1 MEWKYRVTQDISSDP
16 MLWQFLPFGIL
27 ATASCWIRLN
37 LRISR
42 IGISEGQQC
51 FDDLTHTCTAIFSNG
66 FGYFVNID
74 FGFEDF
80 PELWSLTML
89 WWSHRHPFVHIF
101 LVNFDSS
108 SFFSRY
114 LISTMRSSKI
124 LYWTNLNE
132 FSISPAPHSWR
143 QQKEANLGN
152 FVQRFPSNSN
162 PTTDFL
168 DIFTF
173 FQNFFRAFLSSWF
186 VCKAQGVVKLLKFDF
201 PHKFCRKWR
210 ACWFNFHFGRKP
222 WIRD

>member
-27 ATASCWIRLN
+27 ATASCWIRLKVGN

-51 FDDLTHTCTAIFSNG
+51 FDDLTHTCPAIFSNG

-80 PELWSLTML
+80 PELWSLTMFR
-89 WWSHRHPFVHIF
+89 WSCHHPRVHIF
-101 LVNFDSS
+101 LVNFDNSR
-108 SFFSRY
+108 FFSRY

-132 FSISPAPHSWR
+132 FSISLAPHSWR

-173 FQNFFRAFLSSWF
+173 FFRTFSCFSFFMVRMQGTGSCETPEIWF
-186 VCKAQGVVKLLKFDF
+186 
-201 PHKFCRKWR
+201 PS
-210 ACWFNFHFGRKP
+210 
-222 WIRD
+222 